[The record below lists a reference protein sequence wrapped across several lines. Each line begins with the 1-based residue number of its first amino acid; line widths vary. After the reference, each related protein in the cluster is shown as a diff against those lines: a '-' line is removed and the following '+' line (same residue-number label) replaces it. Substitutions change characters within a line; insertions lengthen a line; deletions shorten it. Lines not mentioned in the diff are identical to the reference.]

1 MVSQIELQI
10 REALENY
17 ENFLVEAG
25 AGSGK
30 TWSLVQALSYLI
42 ETKEFLLKKDDKKIV
57 CITYTNIAKNEII
70 NRLNA
75 NDIIKVNTIHEF
87 LWGIIKPFQEELRN
101 ELIIFY
107 QTKIETTNKNKDK
120 YLEIIEQLNETLP
133 RVEYKEYK
141 VHAKGIITHDDILWL
156 FVSLIH
162 KYKSLKKLVEDS
174 FPIIFIDEYQD
185 SNKSVIEAFLE
196 VFFSSSKVV
205 LGLFGDHYQKIY
217 DSSIGKVDAVK
228 YKLKVI
234 KKKENYRCSPEI
246 INILNKLRKDI
257 QQIPVGE
264 ERRGKV
270 FFYYLPN
277 YNEIEE
283 QFKEQLRT
291 DFDGLEIENFKNL
304 YLVNKKIAQIN
315 GYSNLYALYDSQRR
329 YSERFKKKDYIL
341 NNKNNRDCDYAN
353 LLFEVEKLIHL
364 FKENRAQDIFKIIRL
379 KVNNRED
386 LDALYNNL
394 NNLSDLSTYGSIGE
408 VLEFVISSEILDIG
422 KMVRRNFR
430 DESEE
435 FIGKLKEISYREFA
449 KLYLTLKEDSL
460 YSTQHGTKGAEFD
473 NVLCFIDDSEWRN
486 YSLEKY
492 LINSQDKPKIVER
505 TRNLFYVVCSRA
517 KYRLAIVC
525 KSELGVQAQ
534 DKIKDIFGV
543 SNFITIEN
551 ATHTHL
557 EEERI
562 FL

>member
-1 MVSQIELQI
+1 MVSQIESQI

-17 ENFLVEAG
+17 NNFLVEAG

-42 ETKEFLLKKDDKKIV
+42 ETKESFLKRENKKIV
-57 CITYTNIAKNEII
+57 CITYTNVARDEII
-70 NRLNA
+70 NRLNV

-87 LWGIIKPFQEELRN
+87 LWEVIKPFQKELRN

-107 QTKIETTNKNKDK
+107 QNKIETANKNREKH
-120 YLEIIEQLNETLP
+120 LELIGQLSEVSP
-133 RVEYKEYK
+133 RVEYREYK
-141 VHAKGIITHDDILWL
+141 IHAKGIITHDDILWL
-156 FVSLIH
+156 FVSLIQ
-162 KYKSLKKLVEDS
+162 KYKSLQKLIEDS
-174 FPIIFIDEYQD
+174 FPFIFIDEYQD
-185 SNKSVIEAFLE
+185 SNKGVIEAFLE
-196 VFFSSSKVV
+196 AFFSNQKVV
-205 LGLFGDHYQKIY
+205 LGLFGDHFQKIY
-217 DSSIGKVDAVK
+217 DGSIGEVDAVK

-234 KKKENYRCSPEI
+234 KKSENYRCSTEI
-246 INILNKLRKDI
+246 INILNKLRTDI

-264 ERRGKV
+264 ERRGKGI
-270 FFYYLPN
+270 FYYLPN
-277 YNEIEE
+277 YNEIEK
-283 QFKEQLRT
+283 QFKEQLKN

-315 GYSNLYALYDSQRR
+315 GYFNLYELYNSKRS

-341 NNKNNRDCDYAN
+341 NNKNNRDCEYAN
-353 LLFEVEKLIHL
+353 LLFEVENLLHL

-386 LDALYNNL
+386 LNALYNTL
-394 NNLSDLSTYGSIGE
+394 NNLLNLSAYGSIGE
-408 VLEFVISSEILDIG
+408 VLDFLISSQILDIG
-422 KMVRRNFR
+422 KQVIRDFR

-435 FIGKLKEISYREFA
+435 FIKRLKEISYKEFV

-473 NVLCFIDDSEWRN
+473 NVLCFIDDNEWRN
-486 YSLEKY
+486 YNLENY
-492 LINSQDKPKIVER
+492 LINNQAKLKIVER

-551 ATHTHL
+551 ETHTHL